1 MEIRAGSLIF
11 LDTNI
16 LLTATDK
23 SRAYHKQAQD
33 VFNAIFEYGYH
44 LCTSGQ
50 VLREYLVVATRPVA
64 ANGLGLQTEEALNN
78 LREFTSR
85 MTFFEETE
93 AVNTMLLNLTKTHT
107 LKGTRIH
114 DANIAALVKTYNI
127 TVLITENESD
137 FSSFS
142 EIEVMNIKEFFSS
155 LVRCTSII
163 YF

>member
-23 SRAYHKQAQD
+23 SRAYHKQAQYI
-33 VFNAIFEYGYH
+33 FNAMFDFGYH

-50 VLREYLVVATRPVA
+50 VLREYLVVATRPVSS
-64 ANGLGLQTEEALNN
+64 NGLGLETEKALKN
-78 LREFTSR
+78 LREFSDR

-93 AVNTMLLNLTKTHT
+93 AVNATLLKFSETHA
-107 LKGTRIH
+107 LRSSRIH
-114 DANIAALVKTYNI
+114 DANIAAIVKTYKAS
-127 TVLITENESD
+127 VLITENESD

-142 EIEVMNIKEFFSS
+142 EIEVMNIDDFTRS
-155 LVRCTSII
+155 LVR
-163 YF
+163 